1 MSETA
6 DLFMPEAGADMPLPG
21 AGKWTVEKTRSK
33 EGYRGI
39 SIKDEKGRY
48 VANIVFQL
56 EEDEMKIARRIVDAV
71 NAQFA
76 AQTPK
81 DTG

>member
-1 MSETA
+1 MAETS
-6 DLFMPEAGADMPLPG
+6 DLFMPEASTTEPVPSTAKWSIERIK
-21 AGKWTVEKTRSK
+21 GK
-33 EGYRGI
+33 GDYRGI

-71 NAQFA
+71 NGSS
-76 AQTPK
+76 K
-81 DTG
+81 